1 MLIDAGSMLDYTQS
15 EATFGACGRRLVVDV
30 IFPFADWD
38 SIPIAARRATATAAD
53 HRDAPCPLCSITGAA
68 SAA

>member
-15 EATFGACGRRLVVDV
+15 EATFGACGRRLVVDA

-38 SIPIAARRATATAAD
+38 SIPIAARRATAAEQ
-53 HRDAPCPLCSITGAA
+53 
-68 SAA
+68 